1 MNVKEQRNMRCDLN
15 FLHFQGHSQILLFF
29 ILKLT
34 KANFFSPSQG
44 KKYSYVCLC
53 TLKRNLKKCLIG
65 KSLRVELCVLTNLA
79 IIVKTIK

>member
-15 FLHFQGHSQILLFF
+15 FLNFQGHSQILLFF

-44 KKYSYVCLC
+44 KNIGMFAYA
-53 TLKRNLKKCLIG
+53 LKREI
-65 KSLRVELCVLTNLA
+65 
-79 IIVKTIK
+79 